1 MITFTNPVLYLTYYE
16 RATNIYE
23 PEKATIIKS
32 LELPQL
38 GQIEENIDELMLNF
52 GKSLLPDSKWKMTD
66 IWQYDFEL
74 SDGSYYRLFLDF

>member
-38 GQIEENIDELMLNF
+38 GQIEENFDELM
-52 GKSLLPDSKWKMTD
+52 
-66 IWQYDFEL
+66 EL
-74 SDGSYYRLFLDF
+74 